1 MENLT
6 KAIFFAIILIEIDF
20 QFLFTD
26 KVMQSNLAVKFLPI
40 FSDEKKV
47 EVSLAE
53 DQAVIKLSTWT
64 EDLGWCGQKTM
75 SLDAEMLDELHR
87 VISAARI
94 RLNRQK
100 SEKQEEFEPAKVIE
114 FPSFS

>member
-1 MENLT
+1 
-6 KAIFFAIILIEIDF
+6 
-20 QFLFTD
+20 
-26 KVMQSNLAVKFLPI
+26 MQSNSAVKFLPI

-47 EVSLAE
+47 EVSLDG

-64 EDLGWCGQKTM
+64 NDLGWCGQKTL

-100 SEKQEEFEPAKVIE
+100 SEGGEEFEPAKVLE
-114 FPSFS
+114 FPQFS

>member
-1 MENLT
+1 MS
-6 KAIFFAIILIEIDF
+6 A
-20 QFLFTD
+20 
-26 KVMQSNLAVKFLPI
+26 SLAVNFLPI

-47 EVSLAE
+47 EVSLQE

-64 EDLGWCGQKTM
+64 EGLGWCGQKTM

-100 SEKQEEFEPAKVIE
+100 SENEEPVESAKVLQ
-114 FPSFS
+114 FPQFS

>member
-1 MENLT
+1 
-6 KAIFFAIILIEIDF
+6 
-20 QFLFTD
+20 
-26 KVMQSNLAVKFLPI
+26 MQSNLAVNFLPI

-47 EVSLAE
+47 EVSLQD

-64 EDLGWCGQKTM
+64 NDLGWCGQKTM

-87 VISAARI
+87 VIASARI

-100 SEKQEEFEPAKVIE
+100 SENQEKIEPARVLE
-114 FPSFS
+114 FPRVS